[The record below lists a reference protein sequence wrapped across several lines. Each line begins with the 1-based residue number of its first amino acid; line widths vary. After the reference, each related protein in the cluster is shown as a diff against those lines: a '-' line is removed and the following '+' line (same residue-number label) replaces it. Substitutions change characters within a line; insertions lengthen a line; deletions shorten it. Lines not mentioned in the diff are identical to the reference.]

1 MFLSFQ
7 AFKAIKCFLAKLEK
21 VSENPE
27 LAEEMGELEIG
38 NIDLNFMPLFLP
50 DLG

>member
-1 MFLSFQ
+1 MLLSFQ

-27 LAEEMGELEIG
+27 LAEEMGKLGIW
-38 NIDLNFMPLFLP
+38 NFDLDLFRAFFWP
-50 DLG
+50 N